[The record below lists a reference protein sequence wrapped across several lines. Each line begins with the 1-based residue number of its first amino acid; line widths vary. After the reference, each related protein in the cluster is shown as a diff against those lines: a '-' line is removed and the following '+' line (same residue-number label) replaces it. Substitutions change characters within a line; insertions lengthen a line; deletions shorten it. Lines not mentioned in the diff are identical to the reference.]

1 MSIETSIVL
10 FLIGTVLLGLGAYGM
25 KQDFFK
31 KIYGIMCIITA
42 IMLELIGI
50 QLMFI

>member
-1 MSIETSIVL
+1 MSIETSIFLFFIGIVL
-10 FLIGTVLLGLGAYGM
+10 GSLGIYGI

-31 KIYGIMCIITA
+31 KIYGIMCIVAA

-50 QLMFI
+50 QLMFM